1 MLQRWLVVIVGLP
14 LLLAAFLLCPS
25 WATLI
30 VVCGISAAAALE
42 IEGVSGL
49 TANLGSD
56 IAELLGKKS
65 LAKGVSVKTEDDKV
79 VVTLSILM
87 AYGHTIPEVG
97 KAVQEAVKNAVESM
111 TGLEV
116 SAVNVNVAGISLQAH
131 KEQQ

>member
-1 MLQRWLVVIVGLP
+1 MSENKEYVTRCEEQGNVYISEEV
-14 LLLAAFLLCPS
+14 LA
-25 WATLI
+25 
-30 VVCGISAAAALE
+30 GISAAAALE

-65 LAKGVSVKTEDDKV
+65 LAKGVSGKTEDDKV

>member
-1 MLQRWLVVIVGLP
+1 MSENKEYVTRCEEQGNIYISEEV
-14 LLLAAFLLCPS
+14 LA
-25 WATLI
+25 
-30 VVCGISAAAALE
+30 GISAAAALE

-65 LAKGVSVKTEDDKV
+65 LAKGVSVKMEEDKV

-87 AYGHTIPEVG
+87 AFGHTIPEVG

-111 TGLEV
+111 TGMEV
-116 SAVNVNVAGISLQAH
+116 AAVNVNVAGISLQPPKAN
-131 KEQQ
+131 Q

>member
-1 MLQRWLVVIVGLP
+1 MSENKEYVTRCEEQGNVYISEEV
-14 LLLAAFLLCPS
+14 LA
-25 WATLI
+25 
-30 VVCGISAAAALE
+30 GISAAAALE

-79 VVTLSILM
+79 VVTLSIHM

>member
-1 MLQRWLVVIVGLP
+1 MSENKEYVTRCEEQGNVYISEEV
-14 LLLAAFLLCPS
+14 LA
-25 WATLI
+25 
-30 VVCGISAAAALE
+30 GISAAAALE

-87 AYGHTIPEVG
+87 AYGHTSPEVG

>member
-1 MLQRWLVVIVGLP
+1 MSENKEYVTRCEEQGDVYISEEV
-14 LLLAAFLLCPS
+14 LA
-25 WATLI
+25 
-30 VVCGISAAAALE
+30 GISAAAALE

-97 KAVQEAVKNAVESM
+97 KAVQETVKNAVESM

>member
-1 MLQRWLVVIVGLP
+1 MSENKEYVTRCEEQGNVYISEEV
-14 LLLAAFLLCPS
+14 LA
-25 WATLI
+25 
-30 VVCGISAAAALE
+30 GISAAAALE

-87 AYGHTIPEVG
+87 AFGHTIPEVG

>member
-1 MLQRWLVVIVGLP
+1 MSESKDYVTRCEEQGNVYISEEV
-14 LLLAAFLLCPS
+14 LA
-25 WATLI
+25 
-30 VVCGISAAAALE
+30 GISAAAALE

>member
-1 MLQRWLVVIVGLP
+1 MSENKEYVTRCEEQGNVYISEEV
-14 LLLAAFLLCPS
+14 LA
-25 WATLI
+25 
-30 VVCGISAAAALE
+30 GISAAAALE

-111 TGLEV
+111 TGIEV

>member
-1 MLQRWLVVIVGLP
+1 MSENKEYVTRCEEQGNVYISEEV
-14 LLLAAFLLCPS
+14 LA
-25 WATLI
+25 
-30 VVCGISAAAALE
+30 GISAAAALE

-111 TGLEV
+111 TGV
-116 SAVNVNVAGISLQAH
+116 KVTAVNINVSGISR
-131 KEQQ
+131 K

>member
-1 MLQRWLVVIVGLP
+1 MSENKEYVTRCEEQGNVYISEEV
-14 LLLAAFLLCPS
+14 LAS
-25 WATLI
+25 
-30 VVCGISAAAALE
+30 ISAAAALE

>member
-1 MLQRWLVVIVGLP
+1 MSENKEYVTRCEEQGNVYISEEV
-14 LLLAAFLLCPS
+14 LA
-25 WATLI
+25 
-30 VVCGISAAAALE
+30 GISAAAALE

-116 SAVNVNVAGISLQAH
+116 SAVNVNVAGISLQPP

>member
-1 MLQRWLVVIVGLP
+1 MSENKEYVTRCEEQGNVYISEEV
-14 LLLAAFLLCPS
+14 LA
-25 WATLI
+25 
-30 VVCGISAAAALE
+30 GISAAAALE

-116 SAVNVNVAGISLQAH
+116 SAVNVNVAGISHQAH

>member
-1 MLQRWLVVIVGLP
+1 MSENKEYVTRCEEQGNVYISEEV
-14 LLLAAFLLCPS
+14 LA
-25 WATLI
+25 
-30 VVCGISAAAALE
+30 GISAAAALE

-79 VVTLSILM
+79 AVTLSILM

>member
-1 MLQRWLVVIVGLP
+1 MSENKEYVTRCEEQGNVYISEEV
-14 LLLAAFLLCPS
+14 LA
-25 WATLI
+25 
-30 VVCGISAAAALE
+30 GISAAAALE

-116 SAVNVNVAGISLQAH
+116 SAVNVNVVGISLQAH

>member
-1 MLQRWLVVIVGLP
+1 MSESKDYVTRCEEQGNVYISEEV
-14 LLLAAFLLCPS
+14 LA
-25 WATLI
+25 
-30 VVCGISAAAALE
+30 GISAAAALE

-65 LAKGVSVKTEDDKV
+65 LAKGVSVKTEEDKV

-116 SAVNVNVAGISLQAH
+116 SAVNVNVAGISLQPP

>member
-1 MLQRWLVVIVGLP
+1 MSENKEYVTRCEEQGNVYISEEV
-14 LLLAAFLLCPS
+14 LA
-25 WATLI
+25 
-30 VVCGISAAAALE
+30 GISAAAALE

-79 VVTLSILM
+79 VVSLSILM

-116 SAVNVNVAGISLQAH
+116 SAVNVNVAGISLQSH

>member
-1 MLQRWLVVIVGLP
+1 MSENKEYVTRCEEQGNVYISEEV
-14 LLLAAFLLCPS
+14 LA
-25 WATLI
+25 
-30 VVCGISAAAALE
+30 GISAAAALE

-79 VVTLSILM
+79 LVTLSILM

>member
-1 MLQRWLVVIVGLP
+1 MSETKEYVTRCEEQGNVYISEEV
-14 LLLAAFLLCPS
+14 LA
-25 WATLI
+25 
-30 VVCGISAAAALE
+30 GISAAAALE

>member
-1 MLQRWLVVIVGLP
+1 MSENKEYVTRCEEQGNVYISEEV
-14 LLLAAFLLCPS
+14 LA
-25 WATLI
+25 
-30 VVCGISAAAALE
+30 GISAAAALE

-65 LAKGVSVKTEDDKV
+65 LAKGVSVKTEEDKV

-97 KAVQEAVKNAVESM
+97 KDVQEAVKNAVESM

-116 SAVNVNVAGISLQAH
+116 SAVNVNVAGISLQPP

>member
-1 MLQRWLVVIVGLP
+1 MSENKEYVTRCEEQGNVYISEEV
-14 LLLAAFLLCPS
+14 LA
-25 WATLI
+25 
-30 VVCGISAAAALE
+30 GISAAAALE

-87 AYGHTIPEVG
+87 AYGHTKPEVG

>member
-1 MLQRWLVVIVGLP
+1 MSESKDYVTRCEEQGNVYISEEV
-14 LLLAAFLLCPS
+14 LA
-25 WATLI
+25 
-30 VVCGISAAAALE
+30 GISAAAALE

-116 SAVNVNVAGISLQAH
+116 SAVNVNVAGISLQPP